1 MYKVLDKDTI
11 ISEILPH
18 LSIAK
23 RGFVCKASIVEVV
36 NCILYKL
43 KTGIQWRLL
52 PVTAL
57 FSDVVLSCK
66 TVFYHFRKWSKNGE
80 WKSVW
85 INLLNKH
92 RDKLDMSSVDLDG
105 SHTRATKGGEP
116 VGYQGR
122 KKFDTTNALYLTD
135 RQGIPLAMSEPISG
149 EHHDLYKIEKSMSII
164 FKTLREAHIYVDG
177 LFLNA
182 DAGFDSK
189 GFRREC
195 KDRGIFPNVCFNKK
209 NREHDDD
216 DCVDELL
223 YRERYSIERTNAWLD
238 SFRSILIRHDTT
250 LTSWSAWNYIAFAIL
265 LLRKC

>member
-43 KTGIQWRLL
+43 KTGIQWRLP

-105 SHTRATKGGEP
+105 SHTRATKGGES

-122 KKFDTTNALYLTD
+122 KKFNTTNALYLTD

-149 EHHDLYKIEKSMSII
+149 
-164 FKTLREAHIYVDG
+164 
-177 LFLNA
+177 
-182 DAGFDSK
+182 
-189 GFRREC
+189 
-195 KDRGIFPNVCFNKK
+195 
-209 NREHDDD
+209 
-216 DCVDELL
+216 
-223 YRERYSIERTNAWLD
+223 
-238 SFRSILIRHDTT
+238 
-250 LTSWSAWNYIAFAIL
+250 
-265 LLRKC
+265 

>member
-66 TVFYHFRKWSKNGE
+66 TVFYHFRKRSKNGE

-85 INLLNKH
+85 IALTFAQNKQLRHNNAGSNVKIILNTY
-92 RDKLDMSSVDLDG
+92 LCSSSFLF
-105 SHTRATKGGEP
+105 P
-116 VGYQGR
+116 QI
-122 KKFDTTNALYLTD
+122 L
-135 RQGIPLAMSEPISG
+135 
-149 EHHDLYKIEKSMSII
+149 
-164 FKTLREAHIYVDG
+164 KTLQWG
-177 LFLNA
+177 W
-182 DAGFDSK
+182 
-189 GFRREC
+189 C
-195 KDRGIFPNVCFNKK
+195 
-209 NREHDDD
+209 
-216 DCVDELL
+216 
-223 YRERYSIERTNAWLD
+223 
-238 SFRSILIRHDTT
+238 
-250 LTSWSAWNYIAFAIL
+250 
-265 LLRKC
+265 